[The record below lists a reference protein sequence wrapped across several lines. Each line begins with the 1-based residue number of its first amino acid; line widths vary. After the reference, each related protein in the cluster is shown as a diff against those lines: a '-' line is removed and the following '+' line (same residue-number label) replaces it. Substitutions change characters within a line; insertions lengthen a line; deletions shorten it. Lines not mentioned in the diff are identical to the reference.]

1 MQSVLVVDDEP
12 NVRSLVRDVL
22 ELSGYLV
29 REACSG
35 SEALTAVES
44 QRPDCVVMDVMMPGL
59 SGIDVLAELR
69 SRPVLGSLPVLLLS
83 AADDD
88 QTTWAGWR
96 AGASCYLPKPFDPN
110 TLTSWLQRLAAGDE
124 QSPMQR
130 PQKGNT
136 DV

>member
-1 MQSVLVVDDEP
+1 VHSVLVVDDEP

-35 SEALTAVES
+35 SEALLAVEA

-59 SGIDVLAELR
+59 SGIEVLTELR
-69 SRPVLGSLPVLLLS
+69 SRPILGSLPVLLLS

-110 TLTSWLQRLAAGDE
+110 LLTSWLQRLATGQA
-124 QSPMQR
+124 QPYMQAE
-130 PQKGNT
+130 KGNS